1 MRNKPGKIKALFM
14 GCQLLLATVMVGYAQ
29 DITAISNKLKAYTAA
44 TLQEKLFVHSD
55 KDFYMTGEL
64 VWFKIYVTD
73 ALQHRP
79 LQMSKVCYVELLAKD
94 NRPVLQAKIAL
105 TDATGNGSFQ
115 LPYSVNSGNYLLR
128 AYTSWMKNQGPDY
141 FFEKNI
147 TVVNALRQPDWPLP
161 NASAGYDLQFFPE
174 GGNLVNGL
182 ISRVGFRLVNAS
194 GKGVA
199 CNGAIVNNNNDTV
212 ARFST
217 LRFGMGHF
225 DLRVER
231 SQQYKAVV
239 RTAAGEMISQPLPA
253 ALPSGA
259 VMRVN
264 VLANK
269 RLAVEV
275 ETNSGPGAV
284 SLLAQAQQQVR
295 AAISKPFVNGKVFFE
310 LDESQVG
317 KGITQLTVFNAD
329 GKPVAERL
337 VFSKPAALTMR
348 LQADAA
354 NYGMRKKVNLSLDA
368 STAGVQSEADC
379 SMSVYLLDSLQQAP
393 SQDINTYLGLQS
405 DLKGTVES
413 PGYYFSDA
421 ADVAEAADNLM
432 LTQGWRRFNWDQVLN
447 DQQRVPDH
455 LPELE
460 GHFVQGRLVG
470 KINGSGVPGIN
481 ASLSVPA
488 EHPLFTTATSGSRGE
503 LRFNVP
509 NFFGSHEIVL
519 QSADSNYRVDI
530 SNPFFERYSSAPFP
544 VLSLPANTTELLEA
558 HSIQSQVASTY
569 YADKQQNFLL
579 PTGMDT
585 LAFYGNPDDRYYLDD
600 YTRFVTMEEVMRE
613 IVSNVRV
620 RKNNDHFSYQVW
632 STDFKDHF
640 QADPLV
646 LLDGVPVTDLDKL
659 IAFDPLKIRRTD
671 VVTHRFVQ
679 NNRVHS
685 GIVSYHTY
693 PGDLAG
699 FPLDANALI
708 IDYAGMQLQ
717 REFYSPVYET
727 PVQLGSRLP
736 DMRNLLFWSPAIKT
750 LKGSAIRSFYT
761 ADIPGTYIAIVQG
774 LSANGLGGT
783 AFTTFTVK

>member
-1 MRNKPGKIKALFM
+1 M
-14 GCQLLLATVMVGYAQ
+14 GCQFLLATVIVGHTQ
-29 DITAISNKLKAYTAA
+29 DIATISNKLKAYTGS

-79 LQMSKVCYVELLAKD
+79 LDMSKVCYVELLAKD

-115 LPYSVNSGNYLLR
+115 LPYSVNSGNYILR
-128 AYTSWMKNQGPDY
+128 AYTNWMKNQGPDY

-147 TVVNALRQPDWPLP
+147 TVINPLRQPEWPAP
-161 NASAGYDLQFFPE
+161 NTSAAYDLQFFPE

-182 ISRVGFRLVNAS
+182 TSRVAFRLVNAS
-194 GKGVA
+194 GKGIA
-199 CNGAIVNNNNDTV
+199 CTGAVLNNNNDTV

-231 SQQYKAVV
+231 SQQYKVVV
-239 RTAAGEMISQPLPA
+239 RTTAGEMISQPLPT
-253 ALPSGA
+253 ALPSGT

-269 RLAVEV
+269 KLGVDV
-275 ETNSGPGAV
+275 ETNTGIGSV

-295 AAISKPFVNGKVFFE
+295 AAISKPLVNGKTSFE

-317 KGITQLTVFNAD
+317 KGITQLTVFNSD

-337 VFSKPAALTMR
+337 VFSKPHSMTMR

-354 NYGMRKKVNLSLDA
+354 NYGTRKKLNLALDVSA
-368 STAGVQSEADC
+368 PAGQISEADC
-379 SMSVYLLDSLQQAP
+379 SVSVYVLDSLQQASP
-393 SQDINTYLGLQS
+393 QDINTYLWLQS
-405 DLKGTVES
+405 DLKGTIES

-421 ADVAEAADNLM
+421 ADAAEAADNLV

-460 GHFVQGRLVG
+460 GHFVQGRLVS

-481 ASLSVPA
+481 AYLSVPA
-488 EHPLFTTATSGSRGE
+488 EHPLFTAATSGPRGE
-503 LRFNVP
+503 LQFNVR

-519 QSADSNYRVDI
+519 QSADSNYRIDI
-530 SNPFFERYSSAPFP
+530 SNPFFERYSSTRFP
-544 VLSLPANTTELLEA
+544 VFSLPANTAELLEA
-558 HSIQSQVASTY
+558 HSIQSQAASTY

-708 IDYAGMQLQ
+708 VDYAGMQLQ

-727 PVQLGSRLP
+727 PAQLGSRLP
-736 DMRNLLFWSPAIKT
+736 DMRNLLFWDPAVKT
-750 LKGSAIRSFYT
+750 LKGSAMRSFYT
-761 ADIPGTYIAIVQG
+761 ADIAGTYIAVVQG